1 MSLDLQLQQAI
12 AAHMQYLRDLGIFEF
27 YRRSSPYQEVPDRAV
42 VKSIS
47 RVTLAHPPIAEEL
60 VIPKTIALQPP
71 VGSFVSPPSRAE
83 ALRAIQFEI
92 GDCTRC
98 ALSA

>member
-1 MSLDLQLQQAI
+1 MSFAPQLQQAI

-27 YRRSSPYQEVPDRAV
+27 YRRDTEVAIEPAAQEP
-42 VKSIS
+42 
-47 RVTLAHPPIAEEL
+47 
-60 VIPKTIALQPP
+60 VIPLRKPVPLQPP

-92 GDCTRC
+92 EPED
-98 ALSA
+98 